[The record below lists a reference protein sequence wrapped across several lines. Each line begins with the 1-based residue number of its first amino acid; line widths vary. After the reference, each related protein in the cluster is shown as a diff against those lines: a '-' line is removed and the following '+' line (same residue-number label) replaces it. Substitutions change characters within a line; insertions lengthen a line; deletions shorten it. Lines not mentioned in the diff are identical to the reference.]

1 MNRIRN
7 SRVDVPKALKVTHKN
22 VRDRE
27 LGIWVAGS
35 SGLT

>member
-22 VRDRE
+22 VRDKE
-27 LGIWVAGS
+27 LGTWVEGS
-35 SGLT
+35 SELT